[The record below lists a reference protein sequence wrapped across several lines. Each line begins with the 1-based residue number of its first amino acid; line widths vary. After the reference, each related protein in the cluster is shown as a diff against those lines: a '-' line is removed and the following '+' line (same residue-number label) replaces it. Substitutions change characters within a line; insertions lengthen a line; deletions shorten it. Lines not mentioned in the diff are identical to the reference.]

1 MQYIHS
7 KENTKNRVKKYVAAA
22 KREENQRR
30 TRGKT
35 NPQANNQSSPMRG
48 RQEPMEEQNRVNEE
62 KDRNTQRQEPKV
74 VTERGKVSEKTIKMT
89 PNKESDKEK

>member
-1 MQYIHS
+1 MG
-7 KENTKNRVKKYVAAA
+7 
-22 KREENQRR
+22 KRE
-30 TRGKT
+30 
-35 NPQANNQSSPMRG
+35 
-48 RQEPMEEQNRVNEE
+48 EPMEEQNRVNEE